1 MIVVKL
7 MGGMGN
13 QLFQYAAG
21 RALALKY
28 QAELK
33 IDVSFLNV
41 DPINKYTKR
50 ELELN
55 KFNTKYLIASPKDI
69 DAFNRKTLFDKLIS
83 EFSPNSIF
91 RKNIFNQVDFG
102 FKEDFFTSSSKNT
115 YLNGY
120 WQSENYFASIRNIL
134 MKELVIKKEISE
146 QCKLV
151 KNLILNSNSV
161 SLHIRRG
168 DYVSDKNASSYHGTL
183 PLAYYEKAMNHLNG
197 LFDDLKVFIF
207 SDDMDWVKANLKL
220 TNECIYV
227 DFNAG
232 ENSVYDMY
240 LMSVCKY
247 NIIANSSFSWWGAW
261 LNQNPEKIVI
271 APDKWFA
278 DKNLNMKDLIPSSW
292 LKM

>member
-1 MIVVKL
+1 
-7 MGGMGN
+7 MGGLGN

-21 RALALKY
+21 RALALKH
-28 QAELK
+28 QTELK

-41 DPINKYTKR
+41 DPINEYTKR

-69 DAFNRKTLFDKLIS
+69 DAFYRKSLFDKFIS

-91 RKNIFNQVDFG
+91 RKNIFNQNDFG
-102 FKEDFFTSSSKNT
+102 FMEDFFTSSSKRT

-120 WQSENYFASIRNIL
+120 WQSEKYFSSIREVL
-134 MKELVIKKEISE
+134 LKELVIKKEMSE
-146 QCKLV
+146 QCKLT
-151 KNLILNSNSV
+151 KELILNSNSV

-168 DYVSDKNASSYHGTL
+168 DYVSDKSASVYHGTL
-183 PLAYYEKAMNHLNG
+183 PLDYYDKAMAHLNV
-197 LFDDLKVFIF
+197 LFKDVKVFIF

-220 TNECIYV
+220 TNECVYV
-227 DFNAG
+227 DFNTG
-232 ENSVYDMY
+232 ENSVFDIY
-240 LMSVCKY
+240 LMSQCKH

-261 LNQNPEKIVI
+261 LNQNPQKAVI
-271 APDKWFA
+271 APEKWFA
-278 DKNLNMKDLIPSSW
+278 DKNLNTKDLIPNSW